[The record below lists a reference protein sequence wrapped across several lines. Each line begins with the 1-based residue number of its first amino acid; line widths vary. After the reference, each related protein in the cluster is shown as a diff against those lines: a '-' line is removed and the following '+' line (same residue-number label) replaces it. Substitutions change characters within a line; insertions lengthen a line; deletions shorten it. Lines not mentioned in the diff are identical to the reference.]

1 MLPSGA
7 FNNHNRFLTII
18 FLARVVLGRVI
29 EGAWYMKMMFFMG
42 LASMDTLL
50 FVILL
55 RFV

>member
-7 FNNHNRFLTII
+7 FNNHNRFFTII

-29 EGAWYMKMMFFMG
+29 EGLGTLKMMFFMG
-42 LASMDTLL
+42 AASMDTLL